1 MADDYFTKAEKIK
14 QKVRNLDWE
23 KKIKLLEKDFEDK
36 KFSKEEFLDKKRQVY
51 SEVLDQM
58 SEINQEKMKLN
69 KDHSA
74 EPIEDDYLSDEDLEI
89 FQEQLTPFQYMSLT
103 KDYLGEFDS
112 QDIVFSDDFRKF
124 ENLENFVH
132 WECVKK
138 IEKLRIHNNYF
149 SCEFMDKNELV
160 IKDIACLNE
169 LSKLEELVFD
179 DEGNLGDRIKVDY
192 FSSKQLSN
200 IKQLEIHGL
209 WDLSFLQNSFSDNH
223 NIYETLEIIKND
235 LKTLERAV
243 YSGSIEATTSTN
255 EQSNIELDSNSED
268 VLTRH
273 LLKLS
278 EVEDQFRQLTNK
290 FEEINFKLDKLSNR
304 LSKIQA
310 DNQIRFQDIESAITS
325 GAITTQLSSKPKT
338 DSKSEILP
346 GSSQPQDLGSIS
358 YKDTETSETSQQIQ
372 SVNTT
377 ATVLTET
384 FQAEEKILPQEL
396 SPKKQYEFAT
406 SFLKVGD
413 YSTAERAFREFVLSN
428 SEHELAGSAQYWYA
442 ETFRIRQL
450 YTDAASAYLEGYQKY
465 PKGNKAPINLLK
477 LGVSMVQIGEKDQG
491 CKMINGV
498 ELQYPKANQ
507 SVIQKAKYES
517 KKFECIKE
525 DS

>member
-1 MADDYFTKAEKIK
+1 MRFI
-14 QKVRNLDWE
+14 
-23 KKIKLLEKDFEDK
+23 
-36 KFSKEEFLDKKRQVY
+36 
-51 SEVLDQM
+51 
-58 SEINQEKMKLN
+58 
-69 KDHSA
+69 
-74 EPIEDDYLSDEDLEI
+74 
-89 FQEQLTPFQYMSLT
+89 
-103 KDYLGEFDS
+103 
-112 QDIVFSDDFRKF
+112 
-124 ENLENFVH
+124 
-132 WECVKK
+132 
-138 IEKLRIHNNYF
+138 
-149 SCEFMDKNELV
+149 
-160 IKDIACLNE
+160 
-169 LSKLEELVFD
+169 SKLIILILF
-179 DEGNLGDRIKVDY
+179 Y
-192 FSSKQLSN
+192 
-200 IKQLEIHGL
+200 
-209 WDLSFLQNSFSDNH
+209 LSFLQNSFSDNH

-243 YSGSIEATTSTN
+243 YSGSIEISTSSS
-255 EQSNIELDSNSED
+255 EQSNIELDGNSED

-310 DNQIRFQDIESAITS
+310 DNQIRFQDIESSISS
-325 GAITTQLSSKPKT
+325 GEITTQLSSKPKT
-338 DSKSEILP
+338 DKESEILP

-372 SVNTT
+372 SVDTT

-384 FQAEEKILPQEL
+384 FQAEEKILPQDL
-396 SPKKQYEFAT
+396 SPKKKYEFAT

-413 YSTAERAFREFVLSN
+413 YSTAERAFREFVLDN

>member
-1 MADDYFTKAEKIK
+1 M
-14 QKVRNLDWE
+14 RNKL
-23 KKIKLLEKDFEDK
+23 KLLSLKIFVIFNLFILNIAHAD
-36 KFSKEEFLDKKRQVY
+36 
-51 SEVLDQM
+51 
-58 SEINQEKMKLN
+58 NQ
-69 KDHSA
+69 D
-74 EPIEDDYLSDEDLEI
+74 
-89 FQEQLTPFQYMSLT
+89 
-103 KDYLGEFDS
+103 
-112 QDIVFSDDFRKF
+112 
-124 ENLENFVH
+124 
-132 WECVKK
+132 
-138 IEKLRIHNNYF
+138 
-149 SCEFMDKNELV
+149 
-160 IKDIACLNE
+160 
-169 LSKLEELVFD
+169 
-179 DEGNLGDRIKVDY
+179 
-192 FSSKQLSN
+192 
-200 IKQLEIHGL
+200 
-209 WDLSFLQNSFSDNH
+209 
-223 NIYETLEIIKND
+223 IYETLENIKDD

-243 YSGSIEATTSTN
+243 YSGSIEVNTSSN
-255 EQSNIELDSNSED
+255 DQSNIELDSNSED

-310 DNQIRFQDIESAITS
+310 DNQIRFQDIESAISS
-325 GAITTQLSSKPKT
+325 GETTTQLSSKPKT
-338 DSKSEILP
+338 DQTKVEILP
-346 GSSQPQDLGSIS
+346 GSSQPQDLGTIS

-372 SVNTT
+372 SVDTT
-377 ATVLTET
+377 ATVVTET
-384 FQAEEKILPQEL
+384 FQAEEKILPQDL
-396 SPKKQYEFAT
+396 SPEKQYEFAT

-465 PKGNKAPINLLK
+465 PKGTKAPINLLK

>member
-1 MADDYFTKAEKIK
+1 MRFT
-14 QKVRNLDWE
+14 
-23 KKIKLLEKDFEDK
+23 
-36 KFSKEEFLDKKRQVY
+36 
-51 SEVLDQM
+51 
-58 SEINQEKMKLN
+58 
-69 KDHSA
+69 
-74 EPIEDDYLSDEDLEI
+74 
-89 FQEQLTPFQYMSLT
+89 
-103 KDYLGEFDS
+103 
-112 QDIVFSDDFRKF
+112 
-124 ENLENFVH
+124 
-132 WECVKK
+132 
-138 IEKLRIHNNYF
+138 
-149 SCEFMDKNELV
+149 
-160 IKDIACLNE
+160 
-169 LSKLEELVFD
+169 SKLIILILF
-179 DEGNLGDRIKVDY
+179 Y
-192 FSSKQLSN
+192 
-200 IKQLEIHGL
+200 
-209 WDLSFLQNSFSDNH
+209 LSFLQNSFSDNH

-243 YSGSIEATTSTN
+243 YSGSIEVKTSSN

-310 DNQIRFQDIESAITS
+310 DNQIRFQDIESALSS
-325 GAITTQLSSKPKT
+325 GDITTQLSSKPKT
-338 DSKSEILP
+338 DTKSEILP

-372 SVNTT
+372 SVDTT
-377 ATVLTET
+377 ATVVTET
-384 FQAEEKILPQEL
+384 FQAEEKILPQDL
-396 SPKKQYEFAT
+396 SQEKQYEFAT

-413 YSTAERAFREFVLSN
+413 YSTAERAFREFVLDN

>member
-1 MADDYFTKAEKIK
+1 MRFT
-14 QKVRNLDWE
+14 L
-23 KKIKLLEKDFEDK
+23 KLIFI
-36 KFSKEEFLDKKRQVY
+36 
-51 SEVLDQM
+51 VLF
-58 SEINQEKMKLN
+58 N
-69 KDHSA
+69 
-74 EPIEDDYLSDEDLEI
+74 
-89 FQEQLTPFQYMSLT
+89 
-103 KDYLGEFDS
+103 
-112 QDIVFSDDFRKF
+112 
-124 ENLENFVH
+124 
-132 WECVKK
+132 
-138 IEKLRIHNNYF
+138 
-149 SCEFMDKNELV
+149 
-160 IKDIACLNE
+160 
-169 LSKLEELVFD
+169 
-179 DEGNLGDRIKVDY
+179 
-192 FSSKQLSN
+192 
-200 IKQLEIHGL
+200 
-209 WDLSFLQNSFSDNH
+209 LSFLQNSFSDNH

-243 YSGSIEATTSTN
+243 YSGSIEINTSSN
-255 EQSNIELDSNSED
+255 EQSNIELDNNSED

-310 DNQIRFQDIESAITS
+310 DNQIRFQDIESSISS
-325 GAITTQLSSKPKT
+325 GESTIQLSSKPKT
-338 DSKSEILP
+338 DVTKSEILP
-346 GSSQPQDLGSIS
+346 GSSQPQDLGTIS

-372 SVNTT
+372 SVDTT
-377 ATVLTET
+377 ATVVTET
-384 FQAEEKILPQEL
+384 FQAEEKILPQDL
-396 SPKKQYEFAT
+396 SPEKQYEFAT

-465 PKGNKAPINLLK
+465 PKGSKAPINLLK

>member
-1 MADDYFTKAEKIK
+1 MKFIFKIIM
-14 QKVRNLDWE
+14 L
-23 KKIKLLEKDFEDK
+23 KLLFLLSLALIN
-36 KFSKEEFLDKKRQVY
+36 FS
-51 SEVLDQM
+51 
-58 SEINQEKMKLN
+58 
-69 KDHSA
+69 HA
-74 EPIEDDYLSDEDLEI
+74 
-89 FQEQLTPFQYMSLT
+89 
-103 KDYLGEFDS
+103 
-112 QDIVFSDDFRKF
+112 
-124 ENLENFVH
+124 
-132 WECVKK
+132 
-138 IEKLRIHNNYF
+138 
-149 SCEFMDKNELV
+149 
-160 IKDIACLNE
+160 
-169 LSKLEELVFD
+169 
-179 DEGNLGDRIKVDY
+179 
-192 FSSKQLSN
+192 
-200 IKQLEIHGL
+200 
-209 WDLSFLQNSFSDNH
+209 DNH
-223 NIYETLEIIKND
+223 NIYETLENIQND

-243 YSGSIEATTSTN
+243 YSGSIETN
-255 EQSNIELDSNSED
+255 KFESENLDIKLDANAED

-278 EVEDQFRQLTNK
+278 EVENQFRELTNK

-310 DNQIRFQDIESAITS
+310 DNQIRFQDIESVISTDE
-325 GAITTQLSSKPKT
+325 LSKKLTSKPKT
-338 DSKSEILP
+338 NSNEVLP

-358 YKDTETSETSQQIQ
+358 YKDTDTNEASQQIQ
-372 SVNTT
+372 SVDTT
-377 ATVLTET
+377 GSVVTET
-384 FQAEEKILPQEL
+384 FQTEEKILPQDL
-396 SPKKQYEFAT
+396 NPKKQYEFAT

-428 SEHELAGSAQYWYA
+428 REHELAGSAQYWYA

-498 ELQYPKANQ
+498 EKQYPEANQ

>member
-1 MADDYFTKAEKIK
+1 MRFT
-14 QKVRNLDWE
+14 L
-23 KKIKLLEKDFEDK
+23 KLIFI
-36 KFSKEEFLDKKRQVY
+36 
-51 SEVLDQM
+51 VLF
-58 SEINQEKMKLN
+58 N
-69 KDHSA
+69 
-74 EPIEDDYLSDEDLEI
+74 
-89 FQEQLTPFQYMSLT
+89 
-103 KDYLGEFDS
+103 
-112 QDIVFSDDFRKF
+112 
-124 ENLENFVH
+124 
-132 WECVKK
+132 
-138 IEKLRIHNNYF
+138 
-149 SCEFMDKNELV
+149 
-160 IKDIACLNE
+160 
-169 LSKLEELVFD
+169 
-179 DEGNLGDRIKVDY
+179 
-192 FSSKQLSN
+192 
-200 IKQLEIHGL
+200 
-209 WDLSFLQNSFSDNH
+209 LSFLQNSFSDNH

-243 YSGSIEATTSTN
+243 YSGSIEVKTSSN

-310 DNQIRFQDIESAITS
+310 DNQIRFQDIESAISS
-325 GAITTQLSSKPKT
+325 GEVTTQLSSKPKT
-338 DSKSEILP
+338 DTKSEILP

-358 YKDTETSETSQQIQ
+358 YKDTETSETSQQIE
-372 SVNTT
+372 SVDTT
-377 ATVLTET
+377 ATVVTET
-384 FQAEEKILPQEL
+384 FQAEEKILPQDL

-413 YSTAERAFREFVLSN
+413 YSTAERAFREFVLDN